1 MYQRWCW
8 ERERKE
14 SLGLGQPPGSEFII
28 FEDEMK
34 AEEGRGE
41 EGQGEEEA
49 KVEEYRCRR
58 CRTPLGNSTF
68 RVEHEPRPP
77 PSKKHSSYPFNKQEE
92 CAHLFLTPLSWMR
105 PTLAEGNLEGRLEC
119 PNQRCRQNVGKYAWQ
134 GMKCSC
140 GEWVVPGIS
149 VGRGRVDVTVVKRK
163 GRI

>member
-1 MYQRWCW
+1 MAQLELYHRMRCPDDVLAHPMYQRWCW

-14 SLGLGQPPGSEFII
+14 SLGLGQPPGSGFII

-68 RVEHEPRPP
+68 RVEHEPRLPP
-77 PSKKHSSYPFNKQEE
+77 
-92 CAHLFLTPLSWMR
+92 R
-105 PTLAEGNLEGRLEC
+105 
-119 PNQRCRQNVGKYAWQ
+119 RQNHPPTSPGMRACLPNPALMDAAYALRREFGGQ
-134 GMKCSC
+134 AGMS
-140 GEWVVPGIS
+140 ES
-149 VGRGRVDVTVVKRK
+149 EM
-163 GRI
+163 